1 MPQGTACP
9 VLHTGVY
16 CRIACSLAEGM
27 SPSPPIQSQR
37 RLLCAGVVVVAV
49 MVITTVLVSTVMLV
63 VWQWHWLGVAAIT
76 GLLFIMESVLL
87 SAVLYRV

>member
-1 MPQGTACP
+1 MQFSGQQT
-9 VLHTGVY
+9 VLWCTHAY
-16 CRIACSLAEGM
+16 ELAFCKAWAPGAFM
-27 SPSPPIQSQR
+27 SQPDTC
-37 RLLCAGVVVVAV
+37 CAGVVVVAV

-76 GLLFIMESVLL
+76 GVLFVMESVLL